1 MKTIFDIAKAELKQL
16 FYSPIAWLVIILF
29 TFQTAS
35 QFTDLIYSFARGS
48 VTTGGMLRG
57 GLTTS
62 LFPSVFGGIYPQV
75 LGLLGLYMP
84 LLTMGMMSK
93 ELNSGTIKFLYCS
106 PIKNSQIIMGKFF
119 SVLFFG
125 LILIGIL
132 AIYMTYAALS
142 IKNLDVPLALSGL
155 MGIFFLICT
164 YASMGIFMS
173 SLTSY
178 QIVAAIL
185 TMSVLGLLNMVVG
198 LLPDI
203 MVLREVKWWLAMG
216 GRTREFMDGLL
227 CSEDIIYFIMITIFF
242 LYLTVVRLRSVREG
256 FSRKKT
262 FSRYMAALAVLILV
276 GFICSRPSLR
286 WFYDTTHTKTN
297 TLTAESQRVIKALDG
312 GLTVTT
318 YVNVLH
324 PSFSHVFPTQQN
336 NIIDKYR
343 RYTRFKPETNYRF
356 IYYYDN
362 INDLVLAPETVEEMR
377 RQMVERCRI
386 SRLDTTMFLDPH
398 AKRAMIDLSEE
409 QDRAVVVFE
418 RENGAKA
425 LVRTFDDQEFF
436 PSEQEITAGMRG
448 LFEKVPVMAFLT
460 GNGQRDINNIGDQGY
475 NVFAAMKNYRNS
487 LLNQGFSVSECTLVE
502 EVGEEVDIIVI
513 ADMRSP
519 LTEVQQQNLDKFIER
534 GGNLLVLGEV
544 NRQAI
549 MNPLIANLGVKFLDG
564 ELVRPNQNYV
574 PNLMVTKVTSKSA
587 ELSGYLGALTTGGV
601 ITMPG
606 CVGIESF
613 EDKGFEV
620 FPVIVSDDDVWSE
633 LETIDMIENEVV
645 FNESA
650 GEVKT
655 QYVTALALRR
665 MVGKKEQKIM
675 IVGDADCFAN
685 SELQRSRKGL
695 PAFNFNM
702 INGTFNWMSD
712 GCSPVDMTRP
722 ALQDNAITYDRAE
735 AKSVKLILNW
745 LLPMV
750 TFLFA
755 LIIWVRRR
763 GR

>member
-35 QFTDLIYSFARGS
+35 QFTDLIYSFARNS
-48 VTTGGMLRG
+48 VSTGGILRG

-62 LFPSVFGGIYPQV
+62 LFPSVFGGVFPQV

-106 PIKNSQIIMGKFF
+106 PIKNSQIIVGKFL
-119 SVLFFG
+119 SVLLFG
-125 LILIGIL
+125 LILVGIL

-142 IKNLDVPLALSGL
+142 IKSFDLPLALSGL
-155 MGIFFLICT
+155 LGIFFLICT

-198 LLPDI
+198 FLPDVV
-203 MVLREVKWWLAMG
+203 VLREVKWWLAMG

-227 CSEDIIYFIMITIFF
+227 CSEDIVYFIMITLFF
-242 LYLTVVRLRSVREG
+242 LYLTVVRMRSVREG
-256 FSRKKT
+256 FSKKKT
-262 FSRYMAALAVLILV
+262 FSRYMAALVVLISV

-286 WFYDTTHTKTN
+286 WFYDTTHTKSN
-297 TLTAESQRVIKALDG
+297 TLTEESQRVVKSLDG

-318 YVNVLH
+318 YVNALH
-324 PSFSHVFPTQQN
+324 PSFSYVFPTQQN
-336 NIIDKYR
+336 SIIDKYR
-343 RYTRFKPETNYRF
+343 RYTRFKPEINYRF
-356 IYYYDN
+356 VYYYDN
-362 INDLVLAPETVEEMR
+362 INDSTLASETVEGMR

-386 SRLDTTMFLDPH
+386 SRLDTTMFIDPH
-398 AKRAMIDLSEE
+398 TKRALIDLSKE

-448 LFEKVPVMAFLT
+448 LFEKIPTMAFVT
-460 GNGQRDINNIGDQGY
+460 GNGQRDIQNIGDQGY

-487 LLNQGFSVSECTLVE
+487 LLNQGFRVLECTLLDE
-502 EVGEEVDIIVI
+502 IEKEVDIVVI
-513 ADMRSP
+513 ADIRSP
-519 LTEVQQQNLDKFIER
+519 LTEIQQQNLNKFIDQ

-544 NRQAI
+544 NRQAV
-549 MNPLIANLGVKFLDG
+549 MNPMIATLGVKFVDG
-564 ELVRPNQNYV
+564 ELVKTNQNFV
-574 PNLMVTKVTSKSA
+574 PNLTVAKATQKSA
-587 ELSGYLGALTTGGV
+587 ELSGYLGALTTGGF

-606 CVGIESF
+606 CVAIETI
-613 EDKGFEV
+613 EEKGFEA
-620 FPVIVSDDDVWSE
+620 FPVMVSDSDVWSE
-633 LETIDMIENEVV
+633 LETTDMIENEVV
-645 FNESA
+645 FNEAA
-650 GEVKT
+650 GEMKKE
-655 QYVTALALRR
+655 YVTALGLRR
-665 MVGKKEQKIM
+665 KVDGKEQKIM

-685 SELQRSRKGL
+685 SELQRARKDL

-712 GCSPVDMTRP
+712 GRSPVNMTRP
-722 ALQDNAITYDRAE
+722 ELKDNTITYDRSE
-735 AKSVKLILNW
+735 AKSVKLTLNW
-745 LLPMV
+745 LLPIV